1 MIVADPPIQLFL
13 FLFSLHV
20 IFHVA
25 APATVNTF
33 CPSSDSNFTTN
44 STYQSNLN
52 QLLST
57 LPEAGSA
64 TGFSLATKGQAPD
77 QVFGRV
83 LCRGDKLANYC
94 LSCFRNASEEIL
106 TDCAPRERA
115 LIYYNDCILGYSDT
129 NSTNSDE
136 FLVFY
141 NVNSVSDV
149 QTFEDVYDNLMGS
162 LTAKAANS
170 SRMFSVGE
178 ANYTNNIT
186 LYGLVQCMRDMSAD
200 ECYTCLQYY
209 IQYFKSN
216 YAGKQGVRVYAYQ
229 CFFQMEIYLFFDSSF
244 IAAPPP
250 HQFSPLPADKNATSS
265 KSNKGEIA
273 CSNYT

>member
-1 MIVADPPIQLFL
+1 MIVAPPIQLFL

-20 IFHVA
+20 IFHVSA
-25 APATVNTF
+25 LATGTTF
-33 CPSSDSNFTTN
+33 CPASDSNFTTN

-52 QLLST
+52 RLLST

-162 LTAKAANS
+162 LTSKAANS

-250 HQFSPLPADKNATSS
+250 HQLSPVPGDKNATSS

-273 CSNYT
+273 QIN